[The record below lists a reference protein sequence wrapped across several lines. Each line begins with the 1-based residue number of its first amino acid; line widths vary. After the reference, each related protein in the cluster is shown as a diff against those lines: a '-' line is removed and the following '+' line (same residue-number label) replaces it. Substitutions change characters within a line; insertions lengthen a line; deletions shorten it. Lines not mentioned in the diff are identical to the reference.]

1 MKRILI
7 ATDGSDH
14 ALKAAQLAG
23 ELAAGMSAE
32 LHVLAVVYRNRPGER
47 ELQEFARIEHV

>member
-1 MKRILI
+1 MKRILV

-23 ELAAGMSAE
+23 ELAATMSVE
-32 LHVLAVVYRNRPGER
+32 LHVLTVVYRNRTGEQELTGIR
-47 ELQEFARIEHV
+47 ENRAR

>member
-1 MKRILI
+1 MKRILV

-23 ELAAGMSAE
+23 ELAATMSAE
-32 LHVLAVVYRNRPGER
+32 LHVLNVVYRNRTGEQ
-47 ELQEFARIEHV
+47 ELREFARIEHV